1 MLWFYEKSIPN
12 DYVLVYLQQKVPR
25 PHQTFNNSFWKQSR
39 EPFKFS
45 WNQVIRHL
53 NWLSSAI
60 PLPSLLFFWV
70 QKPPRSTITQDTCYH
85 TTITHK
91 SMYFYCMYLK
101 VQLWVEILWWNQF
114 HEIFSWNW
122 FHEIFH
128 EIDFTKC
135 ELSDRHTVD
144 VHAHT
149 PHTSFCSPL
158 TIYMYHFLVSLLHKK
173 SFTFILCNSTSHF
186 FKWYM
191 IVKSYS

>member
-1 MLWFYEKSIPN
+1 MLWFYEKSISN

-60 PLPSLLFFWV
+60 PLPSLLFFEYKNHQEV
-70 QKPPRSTITQDTCYH
+70 LLPRTHATTPPSHLRACTSTVCIWKFNYE
-85 TTITHK
+85 
-91 SMYFYCMYLK
+91 LK
-101 VQLWVEILWWNQF
+101 FFSWNQF

-122 FHEIFH
+122 YHEIFH

-158 TIYMYHFLVSLLHKK
+158 TIYVPFLVSLLHKK